1 MNLHQ
6 LLLKNS
12 QQIRYNAYVTASPFT
27 ELLPF
32 VFHIRTCKFC
42 DLLFD
47 RVGDGFCRRPL
58 TPPDVR
64 LSNNSKIQS
73 DIDGIFI
80 FDFFNT
86 IFIFVFHM
94 NYICSSPCYITLS
107 SNFVTNSSVENML
120 NNRLKL

>member
-1 MNLHQ
+1 MKIFSHSLPVRARQ
-6 LLLKNS
+6 LVKAPYTE
-12 QQIRYNAYVTASPFT
+12 RY
-27 ELLPF
+27 
-32 VFHIRTCKFC
+32 
-42 DLLFD
+42 
-47 RVGDGFCRRPL
+47 
-58 TPPDVR
+58 VR

-94 NYICSSPCYITLS
+94 NYICSSPCYFTLS